1 MEDDILSSALRVSD
15 QRAAT
20 VFLKPHLRAM
30 LACLAEPRHATD
42 VASECEIP
50 LNLTCYHLSR
60 LVSLGLVDQLGTRKR
75 PGRPMK
81 QYRAK
86 AKAFF
91 IPAEFAGRTLGSQL
105 NDELRDLLSRT
116 DNHREG
122 ELFFVDHRGKMHAR
136 KLPGEG
142 ARAAVDGLEIWI
154 ETRISPD
161 RVSSFACEL
170 RNLISSYRNDKGQGT
185 RYLFHAALAKR
196 R

>member
-1 MEDDILSSALRVSD
+1 MEDDILSSALRVSN
-15 QRAAT
+15 QRAAS
-20 VFLKPHLRAM
+20 VFLKPHIRAM
-30 LACLAEPRHATD
+30 LACLSEPRHATD
-42 VASECEIP
+42 VASACEIP

-60 LVSLGLVDQLGTRKR
+60 LVSLGLVDQLGTRQR

-91 IPAEFAGRTLGSQL
+91 IPAEFARRTVGSQL

-116 DNHREG
+116 DDHREG
-122 ELFFVDHRGKMHAR
+122 ELFFVDHCGKMRAR
-136 KLPGEG
+136 KLSGEG
-142 ARAAVDGLEIWI
+142 ARAAPDGLEIWM
-154 ETRISPD
+154 EMRISPD
-161 RVSSFACEL
+161 QVSGFAREL
-170 RNLISSYRNDKGQGT
+170 RDLIASYRNDKGQGT